1 MVSNT
6 VDVAV
11 GGRIRTIRLA
21 REMSAEQLAI
31 GCDISQSALLNI
43 EDGHLRAGAELL
55 VLLSRELG
63 CSVPTFFVDEL
74 MTVHCTKERR
84 KLFRIVT

>member
-1 MVSNT
+1 MVSNA

-21 REMSAEQLAI
+21 CEMSGEQLAEA
-31 GCDISQSALLNI
+31 CDVSQAALLNI

-74 MTVHCTKERR
+74 MAAHCTKERR
-84 KLFRIVT
+84 KLFRVVT